1 MKDQEDK
8 KHTTTMKYII
18 VFVSAILLVSCK
30 KEQQAVPN
38 STSTDSVKVIKDS
51 VVTDTSSAKILVETI
66 PFPKEIKECSCYFA
80 KNKADFEAE
89 KYIYADDAG
98 KTAYMKL
105 DGKRLAM
112 KLISSSDMEVDEE
125 LSKEIESDNYKI
137 SVKGKKI
144 KGEEALLFEGTLTIE
159 KPDGTIVI
167 MPIYGECGC

>member
-1 MKDQEDK
+1 
-8 KHTTTMKYII
+8 MKYVII
-18 VFVSAILLVSCK
+18 FFSAFVLVACK
-30 KEQQAVPN
+30 KDKEA
-38 STSTDSVKVIKDS
+38 TSGSSLSDSVKVTQDS
-51 VVTDTSSAKILVETI
+51 AIAKNSSAKILVENFS
-66 PFPKEIKECSCYFA
+66 FPKEIKECSCYFA

-105 DGKRLAM
+105 DGKRLVLN
-112 KLISSSDMEVDEE
+112 LISSSDMEVDE
-125 LSKEIESDNYKI
+125 LLTKEIENEDYKI

-159 KPDGTIVI
+159 KPDGTTET

>member
-1 MKDQEDK
+1 
-8 KHTTTMKYII
+8 MKYLII
-18 VFVSAILLVSCK
+18 TFSAFMLIACK
-30 KEQQAVPN
+30 KDRETISNHSSAD
-38 STSTDSVKVIKDS
+38 SLTMIRDSVNV
-51 VVTDTSSAKILVETI
+51 DTVADGKILIEVI

-112 KLISSSDMEVDEE
+112 NLISSNDMEVDEE
-125 LSKEIESDNYKI
+125 LSKEIENENYKI

-144 KGEEALLFEGTLTIE
+144 KSEEALLFEGTLTIE
-159 KPDGTIVI
+159 KADGTVI
-167 MPIYGECGC
+167 STPIYGECGC

>member
-1 MKDQEDK
+1 
-8 KHTTTMKYII
+8 MKYVII
-18 VFVSAILLVSCK
+18 FVSAILLVSCK

-38 STSTDSVKVIKDS
+38 STSLDSVKAVQDS
-51 VVTDTSSAKILVETI
+51 VATETSSAKILVENI

-112 KLISSSDMEVDEE
+112 NLISSSDMEVDEE
-125 LSKEIESDNYKI
+125 LSKEIESDDYKI

-159 KPDGTIVI
+159 KTDGTVI
-167 MPIYGECGC
+167 TMPIYGECGC

>member
-1 MKDQEDK
+1 
-8 KHTTTMKYII
+8 MKYLLI
-18 VFVSAILLVSCK
+18 FFSAFLLIACK
-30 KEQQAVPN
+30 KDKETVSN
-38 STSTDSVKVIKDS
+38 SASKDS
-51 VVTDTSSAKILVETI
+51 LNIVQDSAKTDTLSGKILVETF

-105 DGKRLAM
+105 DGKRLSM
-112 KLISSSDMEVDEE
+112 NLISSSDMESDEE

-144 KGEEALLFEGTLTIE
+144 KGEEALLFKGTLTIE
-159 KPDGTIVI
+159 KPDGTVVT

>member
-1 MKDQEDK
+1 
-8 KHTTTMKYII
+8 MKYLLI
-18 VFVSAILLVSCK
+18 FFSALLLTACK
-30 KEQQAVPN
+30 KDKETV
-38 STSTDSVKVIKDS
+38 STSASSDSLKIVHDAAK
-51 VVTDTSSAKILVETI
+51 TSSSGKILVENF

-105 DGKRLAM
+105 DGVRLAM
-112 KLISSSDMEVDEE
+112 NLISSSDMEADEE
-125 LSKEIESDNYKI
+125 LSKEIENENYKI

-159 KPDGTIVI
+159 KPDGEI
-167 MPIYGECGC
+167 MTTPIYGECGC

>member
-1 MKDQEDK
+1 MK
-8 KHTTTMKYII
+8 TMKYII
-18 VFVSAILLVSCK
+18 IFASAMLVVSCK
-30 KEQQAVPN
+30 KEQPATTV
-38 STSTDSVKVIKDS
+38 STHAADSVQTVSDS
-51 VVTDTSSAKILVETI
+51 SKTGNTAEKISVENF

-80 KNKADFEAE
+80 KNRADFEAE

-112 KLISSSDMEVDEE
+112 NLISSSDMESDEE
-125 LSKEIESDNYKI
+125 LSKEIENENYKI

-144 KGEEALLFEGTLTIE
+144 KGEEALLFDGTLTIE
-159 KPDGTIVI
+159 KPDGTKIT

>member
-1 MKDQEDK
+1 
-8 KHTTTMKYII
+8 MKYVII
-18 VFVSAILLVSCK
+18 FFSAFLMVACK
-30 KEQQAVPN
+30 KDKETVSDPAKKDSVTVVQ
-38 STSTDSVKVIKDS
+38 DSVK
-51 VVTDTSSAKILVETI
+51 TDAQKTGIAVDPF

-80 KNKADFEAE
+80 KSKSDFENE

-112 KLISSSDMEVDEE
+112 NLISSSDMEVDEE
-125 LSKEIESDNYKI
+125 LSKEIESDDYKI

-159 KPDGTIVI
+159 KPDGTVVT

>member
-1 MKDQEDK
+1 
-8 KHTTTMKYII
+8 MKYII
-18 VFVSAILLVSCK
+18 IFFSAILLVSCK
-30 KEQQAVPN
+30 KEQQTVPD
-38 STSTDSVKVIKDS
+38 STSADSVKVVQDS
-51 VVTDTSSAKILVETI
+51 VATDTSSGKILVENF

-112 KLISSSDMEVDEE
+112 NLISSSDMEADEE

-144 KGEEALLFEGTLTIE
+144 KAEEALLFKGTLTIE
-159 KPDGTIVI
+159 KPDGTVI
-167 MPIYGECGC
+167 TMPIYGECGC

>member
-1 MKDQEDK
+1 
-8 KHTTTMKYII
+8 MKYLII
-18 VFVSAILLVSCK
+18 FFSALLLTACK
-30 KEQQAVPN
+30 KDKN
-38 STSTDSVKVIKDS
+38 T
-51 VVTDTSSAKILVETI
+51 VTDTKSNDSLPITQDSADTNTSSPGKIAVDI
-66 PFPKEIKECSCYFA
+66 FPFPKEIKECSCYFA

-112 KLISSSDMEVDEE
+112 NLISSSDMEVDED
-125 LSKEIESDNYKI
+125 LSKEIENDNYKI

-144 KGEEALLFEGTLTIE
+144 KNEEVLLFQGTLTIE
-159 KPDGTIVI
+159 KPDGTVEK

>member
-1 MKDQEDK
+1 MR
-8 KHTTTMKYII
+8 YLII
-18 VFVSAILLVSCK
+18 FFSAFLLTACK
-30 KEQQAVPN
+30 KDKETVSGAV
-38 STSTDSVKVIKDS
+38 SKDS
-51 VVTDTSSAKILVETI
+51 MTTVHDSAKVGATAEKILIEPF

-112 KLISSSDMEVDEE
+112 NLISSSDMEADEE
-125 LSKEIESDNYKI
+125 LSKEIESGDYKI

-144 KGEEALLFEGTLTIE
+144 KKEEALLFEGTMTIE
-159 KPDGTIVI
+159 KPDGSIETT
-167 MPIYGECGC
+167 PIYGECGC